1 MKMFFLDYN
10 KEGSGIQKNAPPKE
24 GLELF
29 WDIFVREF
37 TSLIKLNLLFIFS
50 CIPIIT
56 IGPAIGAMTSVTIR
70 MVEDKPS
77 DLLYDF
83 RQAFKKNWKYS
94 FASGILLVIPM
105 LVLGWSLIFCIR
117 LEGLIFNIII
127 SIIFIIM
134 VILGIS
140 SIYIYPMI
148 VKIDLPLRV
157 IFKNAILLGISRI
170 KHSFPTFLLCS
181 ALLEGSIVFFPL
193 TLPIIFLFTFSFI
206 SFISSFCAWAGIK
219 KYIIKDDNI
228 TNNEV

>member
-1 MKMFFLDYN
+1 MKLFFLDYN
-10 KEGSGIQKNAPPKE
+10 KEGPGVQKNAPPKE

-29 WDIFVREF
+29 FDIFAREF

-77 DLLYDF
+77 DLFYDF
-83 RQAFKKNWKYS
+83 WQAFKKNWKYS
-94 FASGILLVIPM
+94 FTSGTLLVILM
-105 LVLGWSLIFCIR
+105 MILGWALIFCMHSEA
-117 LEGLIFNIII
+117 LVYNIMI
-127 SIIFIIM
+127 SIIFIII

-140 SIYIYPMI
+140 CIYIYPMI
-148 VKIDLPLRV
+148 VKMDLPLKA

-193 TLPIIFLFTFSFI
+193 TVPIIFLFTFSFI

-219 KYIIKDDNI
+219 KYILKDDNMA
-228 TNNEV
+228 NNEV